1 MRSVPSSSTPT
12 GRPGRGGRDA
22 GPEQGPGRATQ
33 LPPYRGLTQ
42 RQGPEAHRRM
52 LDKAA
57 EIMRTGQ
64 NPEAVPIEDI
74 KALISQR
81 LGR

>member
-1 MRSVPSSSTPT
+1 MLRNYHCI
-12 GRPGRGGRDA
+12 A
-22 GPEQGPGRATQ
+22 W
-33 LPPYRGLTQ
+33 LTQ

-57 EIMRTGQ
+57 EIMRTGK
-64 NPEAVPIEDI
+64 NPDAVSIEDI